1 MIFTIRLTDPPH
13 LIIKSHSILPKQ
25 PITSILYQEY
35 NPTYVTGIELFYRL
49 KENIMKYRGR
59 FILLFLSLTS
69 AWIYSIVGYVEVI
82 SFTIFTLIHVS
93 FLWFIG
99 GRFDKYRYLSY
110 HDPLT
115 GVYNR
120 RYADIHFEKSFN
132 RAKRRNERIGI
143 INIDIDN
150 FKLIND
156 TYGHSYGD
164 LILKELCSLILGT
177 IRKEDILVRWGG
189 DELLLLVIDM
199 DDTSAQNLIN
209 QINDTIKTELNNRE
223 ESRKPDITLSIGHS
237 IYPEDGQNI
246 SDLLLIADKKMYK
259 VKSITKEG
267 S

>member
-1 MIFTIRLTDPPH
+1 
-13 LIIKSHSILPKQ
+13 
-25 PITSILYQEY
+25 
-35 NPTYVTGIELFYRL
+35 
-49 KENIMKYRGR
+49 MKYRGR
-59 FILLFLSLTS
+59 FILLFLSLAS
-69 AWIYSIVGYVEVI
+69 AWIYLIVGNVEVI
-82 SFTIFTLIHVS
+82 PFTIFTLIHVS
-93 FLWFIG
+93 FSWFIG
-99 GRFDKYRYLSY
+99 GWYDKYRYLSY

-164 LILKELCSLILGT
+164 LILKELCSLIVGN

-189 DELLLLVIDM
+189 DEFLLLVIDM

-209 QINDTIKTELNNRE
+209 QINETIKTELNNRE
-223 ESRKPDITLSIGHS
+223 ESMKPDITLSIGHS

-246 SDLLLIADKKMYK
+246 SDLVSIADKRMYK
-259 VKSITKEG
+259 VKSITKEV
-267 S
+267 SSS